1 MFLEVLSLYD
11 IMNITYPEIEA
22 VIIKNFDVAVCG
34 GGVAGISAA
43 LAAAREG
50 KKVVLFEKEYM
61 LGGLGTAGL
70 VTIYLPL
77 CDGFGHQVSFG
88 IAEELLKLS
97 ISYGAEDRYPKN
109 WLDGVGTKTEKDN
122 RYEAQYNAQLFAI
135 LAEKLLL
142 ENNVEIMY
150 GSYVVDV
157 SVKNNRIETL
167 FVQNKS
173 GKSAYQI
180 RSVVDATG
188 DCDIAAFAR
197 IPTETFKQGN
207 VLAAWYYFTG
217 QNGYRLQSVGA
228 CDVPEEERTGNEE
241 KPLISNR
248 FSGLDGEEISKMMCL
263 SHEKTLEHWLKKR
276 ETDPT
281 AVISTIATIPQ
292 IRMTRK
298 IVGEYELAHSEM
310 HTYFEDSIGMVSN
323 WKKRG
328 PIYEVPFRTLYNK
341 KIKNLIAAGRC
352 TSVNETLWD
361 VMRVIPCCAVTG
373 QAAGTAAAMT
383 DDFSALRVSELQK
396 RLQSKGVALHERDIL

>member
-1 MFLEVLSLYD
+1 MKQY
-11 IMNITYPEIEA
+11 
-22 VIIKNFDVAVCG
+22 DVAVCG
-34 GGVAGISAA
+34 GGFAGISAA

-50 KKVVLFEKEYM
+50 KKVVLFEKEYI
-61 LGGLGTAGL
+61 LGGLGTSGL

-77 CDGFGHQVSFG
+77 CDGLGHQVSFG

-97 ISYGAEDRYPKN
+97 ITYGAEDRYPEN
-109 WLDGVGTKTEKDN
+109 WLDNIGTRTEKDK
-122 RYEAQYNAQLFAI
+122 RYAVQYNAQLFAI
-135 LAEKLLL
+135 LAEKLLV
-142 ENNVEIMY
+142 ENNIDIMY

-157 SVKNNRIETL
+157 ETENSKIKNL

-173 GKSAYQI
+173 GKTAYSV

-188 DCDIAAFAR
+188 DCDIAEFAK

-207 VLAAWYYFTG
+207 VLAAWYYFTDK
-217 QNGYRLQSVGA
+217 NGYHLQAVGA
-228 CDVPEEERTGNEE
+228 SDVPESERTGNES
-241 KPLISNR
+241 KPLVNNR
-248 FSGLDGEEISKMMCL
+248 FSGLDGEELSKMVCL

-276 ETDPT
+276 ESNPS

-298 IVGEYELAHSEM
+298 IVGEYELAHTEM

-328 PIYEVPFRTLYNK
+328 PVYEVPFRTLYNK
-341 KIKNLIAAGRC
+341 EMKNLIVAGRC

-383 DDFSALRVSELQK
+383 DDFSALDVSKLQEK
-396 RLQSKGVALHERDIL
+396 LKSNGVVIHEKDIL

>member
-1 MFLEVLSLYD
+1 
-11 IMNITYPEIEA
+11 MNKY
-22 VIIKNFDVAVCG
+22 DVAVCG
-34 GGVAGISAA
+34 GGFAGISAA

-50 KKVVLFEKEYM
+50 KKVILFEKEYM

-88 IAEELLKLS
+88 IAEELLRLS
-97 ISYGAEDRYPKN
+97 ITYGAEDRYPEN
-109 WLDGVGTKTEKDN
+109 WLDNIGTRTEKDK
-122 RYEAQYNAQLFAI
+122 RYEVQYNAQLFAI
-135 LAEKLLL
+135 LAEKLLI
-142 ENNVEIMY
+142 ENNVDILY
-150 GSYVVDV
+150 GSYVVGV
-157 SVKNNRIETL
+157 ATENNRIKTL

-173 GKSAYQI
+173 GKTAYSVH
-180 RSVVDATG
+180 SVVDATG
-188 DCDIAAFAR
+188 DCDIAEFAK

-207 VLAAWYYFTG
+207 VLAAWYYFTD
-217 QNGYRLQSVGA
+217 QNGYRLQMVGA
-228 CDVPEEERTGNEE
+228 SDVPEEERTGNEA
-241 KPLISNR
+241 KPLVNNR
-248 FSGLDGEEISKMMCL
+248 FGGLNGEEISKMVCL

-276 ETDPT
+276 ESNPS

-298 IVGEYELAHSEM
+298 IVGEYELAHTEM

-328 PIYEVPFRTLYNK
+328 PVYEVPFRTLYNK
-341 KIKNLIAAGRC
+341 EMKNLIVAGRC

-383 DDFSALRVSELQK
+383 DDFSALDVSKLQEK
-396 RLQSKGVALHERDIL
+396 LINNGVIIHEKDILE